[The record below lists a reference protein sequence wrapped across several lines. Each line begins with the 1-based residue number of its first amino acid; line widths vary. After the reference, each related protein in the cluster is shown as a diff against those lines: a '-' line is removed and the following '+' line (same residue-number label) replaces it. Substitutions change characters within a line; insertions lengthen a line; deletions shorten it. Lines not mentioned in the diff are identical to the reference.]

1 MKEFF
6 KKRKKGIVTSLG
18 VGILLGIFSLVAF
31 HNLGKFETSDED
43 LWKDTRIREYW
54 SGVKNGIKRGDWE
67 KTRVN
72 DKPGV
77 SLAVIAG
84 TALPFTVDTN
94 KQDISKRTNGIF
106 LYQKYRVHNTEGLN
120 EGLRIP
126 VVIFT
131 IVLLAFSGFLLYRW
145 TSSPAVTLFSLTAI
159 ALSPVLL
166 GMSQILNPDAILWSS
181 SFIALLCY
189 LLLLKTGHRCW
200 VVLAGLFFGWAILSK
215 YTGNLLILF
224 FFALMLFSVFFDR
237 ETGREYVRRMRRKLV
252 DIFFITGIGYT
263 LFAVL
268 VPWVI
273 VRPNLFAYGTFAS
286 PGFGEVSA
294 LLGVMF
300 LVLAGDAFFWRARGT
315 VFVAQYFRKG
325 KKLLLRLLAGALLAV
340 FLGHILNAWTGA
352 NFVPLNDLREMTEVL
367 GSKSVA
373 TFGLTFPMISAEDGA
388 IVGGMKKILVQ
399 SSYIFFTLS
408 SFVVG
413 VLLCGMT
420 MVLIRGK
427 VHYLGYVLFALGVP
441 WVFIAGGLMADVLVN
456 VRYGILLQ
464 PVFGLLAGIFLWEM
478 VLLFREKWRALV
490 GTIFGV
496 AFFGSQMLSLQSIA
510 PHFLNYQN
518 VFLPMEMSFAD
529 SWSYG
534 EYEAAMWLNAQP
546 DAKYMEVWSDRKAL
560 CRFFVGKCIRGSSI
574 DRSIIS
580 PEYFVVTRR
589 NVVKQSYFRWK
600 DPDLAARP
608 AEYYYSEEVLNNPAW
623 EMHIGGR
630 PLNYVKIIRSED
642 ALQFVAPAKE
652 EETVLPIE
660 GGESTVDTEGADFEE
675 YN

>member
-1 MKEFF
+1 MWTGIGAIAVLVFF
-6 KKRKKGIVTSLG
+6 AVI
-18 VGILLGIFSLVAF
+18 AF

-77 SLAVIAG
+77 SLAIIAG

-106 LYQKYRVHNTEGLN
+106 LYQKYRTHNTEGLN
-120 EGLRIP
+120 GGLRTP

-131 IVLLAFSGFLLYRW
+131 IVLLALSGFLIYRW
-145 TSSPAVTLFSLTAI
+145 TSSLAITLFSLTAI

-181 SFIALLCY
+181 SFIAILCY
-189 LLLLKTGHRCW
+189 LLLLKTGYRPW

-224 FFALMLFSVFFDR
+224 FFALMLFSIFFDR
-237 ETGREYVRRMRRKLV
+237 ETGREYARRAQKKLV
-252 DIFFITGIGYT
+252 DLLLVTGVGYV

-273 VRPNLFAYGTFAS
+273 VRPKLFAYGTFAS
-286 PGFGEVSA
+286 PGFGEVSM
-294 LLGVMF
+294 LLAVAF
-300 LVLAGDAFFWRARGT
+300 LVLVVDAFAFGARGIAS
-315 VFVAQYFRKG
+315 VSKYVRKG
-325 KKLLLRLLAGALLAV
+325 KKFLLRLLAGALLAV

-352 NFVPLNDLREMTEVL
+352 SFVPLSDMRETIEVS
-367 GSKSVA
+367 GSKSIA
-373 TFGLTFPMISAEDGA
+373 TLGLTFPMISEEDGL
-388 IVGGMKKILVQ
+388 IVGGAKKILVQ
-399 SSYIFFTLS
+399 SSYIFFTLP
-408 SFVVG
+408 SFVV
-413 VLLCGMT
+413 VMLLCGMT
-420 MVLIRGK
+420 LILVRGRAR
-427 VHYLGYVLFALGVP
+427 HSGYVLLALGAP
-441 WVFIAGGLMADVLVN
+441 WVFIVGGLMAGVLVN

-464 PVFGLLAGIFLWEM
+464 PMFGFLAGIFLWEI
-478 VLLFREKWRALV
+478 VSLFEERRRLWVGVFLGIAL
-490 GTIFGV
+490 
-496 AFFGSQMLSLQSIA
+496 FGSQLLSLQSIT
-510 PHFLNYQN
+510 PHYLNYQN

-534 EYEAAMWLNAQP
+534 SYEAAMWLNAQP

-560 CRFFVGKCIRGSSI
+560 CRFFVGKCVRGSLI

-589 NVVKQSYFRWK
+589 NVAKKSYFHWK
-600 DPDLAARP
+600 DPDLAVRP
-608 AEYYYSEEVLNNPAW
+608 SEYYYSDETLNNPAW
-623 EMHIGGR
+623 ELSIGGR
-630 PLNYVKIIRSED
+630 PLNYVKIVRSED
-642 ALQFVAPAKE
+642 ALQFIPPAQ
-652 EETVLPIE
+652 EETVLPSAE
-660 GGESTVDTEGADFEE
+660 GRGIVDTEESDFEE